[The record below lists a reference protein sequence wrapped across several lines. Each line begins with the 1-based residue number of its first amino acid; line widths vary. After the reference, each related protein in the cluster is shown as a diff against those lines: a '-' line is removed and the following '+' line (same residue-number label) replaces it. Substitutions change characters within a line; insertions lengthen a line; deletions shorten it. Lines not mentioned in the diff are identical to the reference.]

1 MLRQLGKIGLLLAL
15 QVLIFLLT
23 GELVLRSLPARLVG
37 NVGPMRM
44 NIRFCD
50 FGPWFTPH
58 QRTRYSGDCF
68 DAYPVT
74 TNFFGMRD
82 KERTLE
88 KPKGLIRIS
97 VLGDSY
103 PAALQ
108 VRDGRYFS
116 VVAEDLLRVKGL
128 PVEVLNFAFSGY
140 GTGGELLLYRRMVRR
155 FDSDVIV
162 VVFSPGNDIRNNS
175 MKLDYLAYGSKLED
189 YGSSSVE
196 PYGYFSRTG
205 ETLDE
210 RPNRRF
216 DSPLKDFLKQNVLHR
231 SYFLDFTYSK
241 LLYLRRARAAHA
253 FEEQNR
259 EQANLEPQSGA
270 PGVSNSE
277 STDWEEAWKVTELLL
292 GAFEREVRA
301 DGGKFCLVV
310 LPDLVSSVNG
320 GGLQASK
327 RHNRIIALA
336 SRLKLDNL
344 DLSPIWLEM
353 IGNNEFVPADLV
365 LPCDGHW
372 NERGNRVAAEACA
385 RWLEPQLI
393 AWCARLAQARVPG
406 RERLQEAAPSPSS
419 ASQRGA
425 RNLAAGMGRAK

>member
-1 MLRQLGKIGLLLAL
+1 MQRRLGKIALLVVV

-23 GELVLRSLPARLVG
+23 GEVVLRILPARLMG
-37 NVGPMRM
+37 NVGPRRM

-74 TNFFGMRD
+74 TNAFGMRD
-82 KERTLE
+82 RERTLE
-88 KPKGLIRIS
+88 KPEGMMRVS

-108 VRDGRYFS
+108 VADGKYFTA
-116 VVAEDLLRVKGL
+116 VAEDLLKAERL
-128 PVEVLNFAFSGY
+128 PVEVLNFGFSGY

-155 FDSDVIV
+155 FGSDVIV
-162 VVFSPGNDIRNNS
+162 VIFYPGNDIRNNS

-189 YGSSSVE
+189 YGSSSAE

-205 ETLDE
+205 EALHE
-210 RPNRRF
+210 RPNRRL
-216 DSPLKDFLKQNVLHR
+216 DSPAKDFLKQNVLHR
-231 SYFLDFTYSK
+231 SCFLDFAYSK
-241 LLYLRRARAAHA
+241 LLYLRKVRAARG
-253 FEEQNR
+253 FEEQDR
-259 EQANLEPQSGA
+259 GQADLEPEPGA
-270 PGVSNSE
+270 PGVSDSKR
-277 STDWEEAWKVTELLL
+277 TDWEEAWKMAELLL
-292 GAFEREVRA
+292 KAFDREVRA
-301 DGGKFCLVV
+301 DGGKFLLVV
-310 LPDLVSSVNG
+310 LPDLALSETG

-336 SRLKLDNL
+336 STIRLDYL

-353 IGNNEFVPADLV
+353 IRRREFVPADLV

-372 NERGNRVAAEACA
+372 NERGNRVAAEVFA
-385 RWLEPQLI
+385 RWLEPRVI
-393 AWCARLAQARVPG
+393 AWRGGSAQAGVPG
-406 RERLQEAAPSPSS
+406 GEGLREAAPGAFS
-419 ASQRGA
+419 ASQGSA
-425 RNLAAGMGRAK
+425 RDQAPGMGRAR

>member
-1 MLRQLGKIGLLLAL
+1 MLRRLGKIALLVGIQA
-15 QVLIFLLT
+15 LIFLLT
-23 GELVLRSLPARLVG
+23 GEVVLRIVPAHLVG
-37 NVGPMRM
+37 NVGPRRM

-50 FGPWFTPH
+50 FGPWFTPN
-58 QRTRYSGDCF
+58 QRARYSGACF

-74 TNFFGMRD
+74 TNAFGMRD

-88 KPKGLIRIS
+88 KPKSLIRVS

-108 VRDGRYFS
+108 VRDGKYFS
-116 VVAEDLLRVKGL
+116 AVAEDLLRAKGL

-140 GTGGELLLYRRMVRR
+140 GTGGELLLYRRMARR
-155 FDSDVIV
+155 FGSDVIV
-162 VVFSPGNDIRNNS
+162 VIFCPDNDIRDNS

-205 ETLDE
+205 ETLHE

-216 DSPLKDFLKQNVLHR
+216 DSPAKDFLKQNVLHR
-231 SYFLDFTYSK
+231 SYFLDFAYSK
-241 LLYLRRARAAHA
+241 LLYLRKARAASG
-253 FEEQNR
+253 FEEQYR
-259 EQANLEPQSGA
+259 GQADLEPGPGA
-270 PGVSNSE
+270 PGVSDSKR
-277 STDWEEAWKVTELLL
+277 TDWEDAWKMTELLL
-292 GAFEREVRA
+292 KAFDREVRA
-301 DGGKFCLVV
+301 DGGKFRLVV
-310 LPDLVSSVNG
+310 LPDLVSSETG

-336 SRLKLDNL
+336 STLRLDYL

-353 IGNNEFVPADLV
+353 IRKNEFVPADLV

-372 NERGNRVAAEACA
+372 NERGNRIAAEVFA
-385 RWLEPQLI
+385 RWLEPQVI
-393 AWCARLAQARVPG
+393 ARRGGLAQAGLPG
-406 RERLQEAAPSPSS
+406 RERLREAAPGASPASQSS
-419 ASQRGA
+419 A
-425 RNLAAGMGRAK
+425 RNQAPGMGQAR